1 MIIVAIFI
9 TLISLS
15 SSSSPFELTDR
26 VDLIE
31 LNHHYDACGNH
42 SFDQLI
48 FWEIDPATE
57 RFRVR
62 AWKMQNDVD
71 AHPLEVNGTYQIR
84 ITNNGSTT
92 LVQSRM
98 FRESWTQIDPERNDK
113 KRHSESDRIELAKPQ
128 E

>member
-1 MIIVAIFI
+1 MIALFLV
-9 TLISLS
+9 LLLLS
-15 SSSSPFELTDR
+15 RSSFELTDH

-57 RFRVR
+57 RFWVR

-71 AHPLEVNGTYQIR
+71 AHPLEANGIYQIR

-98 FRESWTQIDPERNDK
+98 FRESWTQIDPERAN
-113 KRHSESDRIELAKPQ
+113 KRLHPEGDRIELAKHCERPK
-128 E
+128 

>member
-1 MIIVAIFI
+1 MIAM
-9 TLISLS
+9 LLALLLLGR
-15 SSSSPFELTDR
+15 SPFELTDH

-71 AHPLEVNGTYQIR
+71 AHPLAVNGIYQIR
-84 ITNNGSTT
+84 ITNNRSTT

-113 KRHSESDRIELAKPQ
+113 KRHLESERTELANSPESHQ
-128 E
+128 

>member
-1 MIIVAIFI
+1 MIALLLALLLF
-9 TLISLS
+9 SR
-15 SSSSPFELTDR
+15 SPFELTDH

-42 SFDQLI
+42 SFDQLV

-62 AWKMQNDVD
+62 AWKMRNDVD

-84 ITNNGSTT
+84 ITNNGLTT

-98 FRESWTQIDPERNDK
+98 FRESWTQIDPEQAN
-113 KRHSESDRIELAKPQ
+113 KRLHPEGERIELAKLVEEPK
-128 E
+128 